1 MPNKLVET
9 TKKTIKMNF
18 SEKFK
23 IRWYLPPRCGSR
35 STFKIL
41 RFFKFS
47 LNNHSFLLN
56 DKQSDYQT
64 IFNIRNPYFRLISL
78 FYLHCEMEKN
88 FSRDFKKWSIAVLKE
103 RSVFVFN
110 NPYDLEINLKLLGR
124 NPNHFVKIENFY
136 EDLIKIPIIQDNMS
150 VDLENVFQKAVH
162 SNEYKNNFKGNIFYD
177 EELADIVYDK
187 LKYQFEVFDY
197 NKNSWKNGSS

>member
-1 MPNKLVET
+1 
-9 TKKTIKMNF
+9 MNF

-35 STFKIL
+35 STLKIL
-41 RFFKFS
+41 RFLKFS

-88 FSRDFKKWSIAVLKE
+88 FSRDFKKWSIAVLNE
-103 RSVFVFN
+103 RSVFVLN

-150 VDLENVFQKAVH
+150 VDLENVFQKAVY